1 MHRNGATYR
10 INRIMEL
17 LGLDLDNADTRLRI
31 MISYEILKK
40 MGKFSADYAPA
51 DSAARD
57 ETFEIQKD

>member
-1 MHRNGATYR
+1 
-10 INRIMEL
+10 
-17 LGLDLDNADTRLRI
+17 

-40 MGKFSADYAPA
+40 MGKFSADYALA